1 MICPKCGQQLPEDSR
16 FCEHCG
22 APVGETRANTESHQ
36 HSHQQ
41 VSPGVVMGEDGI
53 LRWVYEMNMWKNP
66 TLVITIW
73 KVLMLAALAPALLI
87 FFLTLEDGI
96 GSAFLAFFQIMG
108 IVAGIVTVLMLLA
121 YPLVAIMNG
130 GKYCV
135 MFEMD
140 DTHVKHIQMP
150 KQFQKSQVLAL
161 IVSLAGAMAGNMQ
174 AAGAGMLA
182 GSKQSSVSRF
192 EKVKS
197 ITVNEKR
204 NVIYVNEK
212 LSHNQ
217 VYADSAD
224 FAFVRDSI
232 ITHCKKAKVTY
243 K

>member
-1 MICPKCGQQLPEDSR
+1 MICPKCGQQSPEDSR

-22 APVGETRANTESHQ
+22 APMAEAPPNIEIHPR
-36 HSHQQ
+36 SHQQ
-41 VSPGVVMGEDGI
+41 VSPGVIMGKDGI

-73 KVLMLAALAPALLI
+73 KVLLLAALAPALLI

-96 GSAFLAFFQIMG
+96 GSAFLAFVQIMG
-108 IVAGIVTVLMLLA
+108 IVAAIATVLMLFA
-121 YPLVAIMNG
+121 YPLVAVLNG

-140 DTHVKHIQMP
+140 DAGVKHIQMQN
-150 KQFQKSQVLAL
+150 QFQKSQVLAFA
-161 IVSLAGAMAGNMQ
+161 VTLAGAMTGNMQ
-174 AAGAGMLA
+174 VAGAGMLA
-182 GSKQSSVSRF
+182 GSKQSALSRF
-192 EKVKS
+192 ENVRS
-197 ITVNEKR
+197 ITVHEKR
-204 NVIYVNEK
+204 HVIYVNEK

-224 FAFVRDSI
+224 FAFVRDAI
-232 ITHCKKAKVTY
+232 INRCQKAKVIY